1 MLLEFHSELKKMNEM
16 MDRLDNLETDLPAY
30 YTVFLKQTFDRL
42 NGKESSSFIPESDVL
57 LEDLKQ
63 QLNEVIA

>member
-42 NGKESSSFIPESDVL
+42 YGKESSIDQSEVQ
-57 LEDLKQ
+57 DLKV
-63 QLNEVIA
+63 QLEEVRI

>member
-16 MDRLDNLETDLPAY
+16 MDRLDNLDTDLPAY

-42 NGKESSSFIPESDVL
+42 YGKESSIDQSEVQ
-57 LEDLKQ
+57 DLKV
-63 QLNEVIA
+63 QLEEVRI

>member
-1 MLLEFHSELKKMNEM
+1 
-16 MDRLDNLETDLPAY
+16 MDRLNKLETGLPAN